1 MISLRLLGGLSL
13 EVGGNAVAGRAA
25 QRQRLA
31 CLAIVALA
39 PAGVSRDRLL
49 GLLWPDAETERAR
62 HLLSHCIYLLRQA
75 LGEDALDVAGDAV
88 RMNPHRV
95 ACDVLAFGEA
105 VKSGRHADAAALY
118 RGPLLDGFYL
128 ANNVEFERW
137 LDGERARLA
146 RSYAAA
152 LEALAFEREA
162 AGDVAAAVQWWQRL
176 AAHDPH
182 NSRTAIRLVRALEA
196 SGDTASALRAARAHE
211 AALRVE
217 LDIAPPAELLQEI
230 ERLKR
235 SHRVREEPPPDAAPA
250 LPAMPHAATTRRRQP
265 RRVLT
270 VGAVAGAAVLLS
282 VTWFAWL
289 RPGARAAHAP
299 VVAVLPLENLSHDS
313 TQAYFADGLTDLLIT
328 ELAHLPGLAVIS
340 RASVASRPPK
350 DKPLREFARGLGA
363 GFVVEGTV
371 TRDGP
376 RMRINVQ
383 LIDGARDRHMWAQ
396 SYERDVHDMLSVQ
409 AEIAQGVAREIG
421 VTLRPD
427 SGRLAPRGPSPVAS
441 VPAYEAYLRGLY
453 YSGSTGLSE
462 GIDWFERAI
471 RLDSTLAPAYA
482 GIARN
487 LYYLVF
493 FGAVEPRSGFTRM
506 RGAAEHALA
515 LDESLADAHGTLA
528 LVLMHWDRD
537 WAGAEQQFQRA
548 LALDPNNA
556 DVRHDYAHLLLARGR
571 DRDAERESERSTV
584 LDPVD
589 AGLEACL
596 GWHRLS
602 GLDYPG
608 AVAQSLRAVNAA
620 PDFFWAH
627 QTLGW
632 GYEQLGRYPEAIASL
647 RKAVELSGG
656 LPFTQASLAHAL
668 AASGDR
674 PAATELLNRL
684 TSERTRRYV
693 SAYDL
698 AAVRAGLGD
707 RDSALALLAQAVS
720 EGSAQVIHLA
730 WDPRFAPLRPD
741 PRFVRLVRRLGL

>member
-1 MISLRLLGGLSL
+1 
-13 EVGGNAVAGRAA
+13 
-25 QRQRLA
+25 
-31 CLAIVALA
+31 
-39 PAGVSRDRLL
+39 
-49 GLLWPDAETERAR
+49 
-62 HLLSHCIYLLRQA
+62 
-75 LGEDALDVAGDAV
+75 
-88 RMNPHRV
+88 
-95 ACDVLAFGEA
+95 
-105 VKSGRHADAAALY
+105 
-118 RGPLLDGFYL
+118 
-128 ANNVEFERW
+128 
-137 LDGERARLA
+137 
-146 RSYAAA
+146 
-152 LEALAFEREA
+152 
-162 AGDVAAAVQWWQRL
+162 
-176 AAHDPH
+176 
-182 NSRTAIRLVRALEA
+182 
-196 SGDTASALRAARAHE
+196 
-211 AALRVE
+211 
-217 LDIAPPAELLQEI
+217 LLQEI
-230 ERLKR
+230 ARLKR
-235 SHRVREEPPPDAAPA
+235 SHRVREEAAPEDA
-250 LPAMPHAATTRRRQP
+250 VPPLPAMSRVATTRRTRP
-265 RRVLT
+265 RRRVT
-270 VGAVAGAAVLLS
+270 VGGVALATVLLG
-282 VTWFAWL
+282 VVWLAWL
-289 RPGARAAHAP
+289 RPRARAAPAP
-299 VVAVLPLENLSHDS
+299 VVAVLPLESLSNDS

-328 ELAHLPGLAVIS
+328 ELARVPGLAVIS
-340 RASVASRPPK
+340 RASVVSRPPK
-350 DKPLREFARGLGA
+350 DKPLPEVARELHA

-371 TRDGP
+371 SRDGP

-396 SYERDVHDMLSVQ
+396 SYDRDVRDLLTIQ
-409 AEIAQGVAREIG
+409 ADIAQGVAREVG
-421 VTLRPD
+421 VTLHPD
-427 SGRLAPRGPSPVAS
+427 SGRLASQGPVAS

-453 YSGSTGLSE
+453 YSRSTGLSE
-462 GIDWFERAI
+462 GIEQFERAI

-493 FGAVEPRSGFTRM
+493 FGEVEPRSGFARI
-506 RGAAEHALA
+506 RSAAERALA
-515 LDESLADAHGTLA
+515 LDSSLADAHGTLA
-528 LVLMHWDRD
+528 LVLMHWDHD
-537 WAGAEQQFQRA
+537 WAGAEQQFRRA

-556 DVRHDYAHLLLARGR
+556 DVRHDYAHLLLARGQ

-584 LDPVD
+584 LDPVN

-602 GLDYPG
+602 DHDYQG

-684 TSERTRRYV
+684 TAERARRYV

-707 RDSALALLAQAVS
+707 RDAALALLGQAVS

-741 PRFVRLVRRLGL
+741 PRFAALVRKLGL